1 MVIPIGSHAGDLCEL
16 LPPLLISRRCPTSE
30 QTAMRRLPPFQ
41 HEDEDDDD
49 DVEDD
54 VSVISK
60 VPFLCSVE
68 I

>member
-30 QTAMRRLPPFQ
+30 QTAMRRLPPLHQ
-41 HEDEDDDD
+41 EDDDD

-54 VSVISK
+54 VAVISK